1 MIPLA
6 LALSLVSPPPAM
18 PHRIHPEI
26 QQYVDQHVIPA
37 MAAIPAERKESLD
50 LIAAFIR
57 ERRDTSATA
66 DLTFICT
73 HNSRR
78 SILSQ
83 VWAATAACAFGLDHV
98 RTFSGGTEATAFNPR
113 AIEALR
119 RAGFHV
125 AVPEGKNPR
134 CTVAISKER
143 ATEPCWS
150 KRYDDPANPQQGFC
164 AVMTCSEAD
173 KNCPIVLGALDR
185 ISLPYRDPKE
195 ADGTSE
201 ETARYDERCLQI
213 AAEMWY
219 VMRQVVGSK

>member
-1 MIPLA
+1 MIRPL
-6 LALSLVSPPPAM
+6 LLFGSLHLVTPM
-18 PHRIHPEI
+18 DHLIHPEI
-26 QQYVDQHVIPA
+26 QRYVDERVVPA
-37 MAAIPAERKESLD
+37 MAAIPDERKASLD

-57 ERRDTSATA
+57 EQRDSSRTA
-66 DLTFICT
+66 DLVFICT

-83 VWAATAACAFGLDHV
+83 VWAATAAASFGIEHV

-125 AVPEGKNPR
+125 AVPKGENPR

-143 ATEPCWS
+143 GTEPCWS
-150 KRYDDPANPQQGFC
+150 KRYDDHANPQQGFC
-164 AVMTCSEAD
+164 AVMTCSDAD
-173 KNCPIVLGALDR
+173 RNCPIVHGAMDR

-195 ADGTSE
+195 ADGTPE

-219 VMRQVVGSK
+219 VMQQAAR

>member
-1 MIPLA
+1 
-6 LALSLVSPPPAM
+6 M

-26 QQYVDQHVIPA
+26 QRYVDQQVIPA
-37 MAAIPAERKESLD
+37 MAEIPFDRKESLD
-50 LIAAFIR
+50 LIAAFVKDR
-57 ERRDTSATA
+57 KAEGATA

-78 SILSQ
+78 SILGQ
-83 VWAATAACAFGLDHV
+83 VWSATAACAFGLDHV

-125 AVPEGKNPR
+125 AVPKGYNPR

-150 KRYDDPANPQQGFC
+150 KKYDDTANPQRDFC

-173 KNCPIVLGALDR
+173 KNCPIVFGALDR
-185 ISLPYRDPKE
+185 FSLPYRDPKE
-195 ADGTSE
+195 ADGTPE
-201 ETARYDERCLQI
+201 EAARYDERCLQI

-219 VMRQVVGSK
+219 VMQQSAQ